1 MSGKGA
7 DVTFEL
13 PDGEVQAHKNI
24 ISARVDVFDKMFSS
38 NMRETITGKVQI
50 SDSDVLSFKAFLRF
64 LYSGNLTEPFELES
78 VLNLARK
85 YDLPDLICPCISK
98 LKSELGAMAGRTIS
112 FADMIQA
119 TTPRLALAKKLN
131 FPSVTYECETALMDR
146 IDLEK
151 FLSGTS
157 SSAAEEVLDNV
168 VKLLVLSHEL
178 GGTRLRA
185 KCFEYLRSLPHVL
198 SVDVKARFREVAK
211 DHPDLYMEVIHI
223 LNP

>member
-13 PDGEVQAHKNI
+13 LDGEVQAHKNI

-50 SDSDVLSFKAFLRF
+50 ADSDVLSFKAFLRF

-98 LKSELGAMAGRTIS
+98 LS
-112 FADMIQA
+112 D
-119 TTPRLALAKKLN
+119 P
-131 FPSVTYECETALMDR
+131 V
-146 IDLEK
+146 DL
-151 FLSGTS
+151 
-157 SSAAEEVLDNV
+157 
-168 VKLLVLSHEL
+168 
-178 GGTRLRA
+178 
-185 KCFEYLRSLPHVL
+185 
-198 SVDVKARFREVAK
+198 
-211 DHPDLYMEVIHI
+211 
-223 LNP
+223 